1 MEEPIQFA
9 DILTT
14 NELEMNMRFVKQ
26 MMMNREMTLGYVDPS
41 STKVRT
47 VEEIRVRLM
56 SHQVEVK
63 SDLDREWR
71 PVSLEDVIVHLS

>member
-9 DILTT
+9 DILTPT
-14 NELEMNMRFVKQ
+14 ELEMNMRFVKQ
-26 MMMNREMTLGYVDPS
+26 MMMNQEMTLGYVDPS

-63 SDLDREWR
+63 SDLDRDWR
-71 PVSLEDVIVHLS
+71 PVSLKDVIVQLS